1 MIGLV
6 KKYKTEIDLK
16 IILQIENIE
25 ISTLKELLYKL
36 LDMIFDIKNED
47 YLEEEENK
55 DSLNDSE
62 ELSDYDNNSNISNN
76 DEEEDNLPNVS
87 NMNDDFII
95 DKMKEKLEIMTD
107 EYYVKNKKD
116 NLFKDK
122 INLSKKR
129 KYESFEN
136 KFIKEINDI
145 PYEDINNKNDKK
157 NKRKKH

>member
-1 MIGLV
+1 MLWMIW
-6 KKYKTEIDLK
+6 TFK
-16 IILQIENIE
+16 IYRNKRVNIFFF
-25 ISTLKELLYKL
+25 
-36 LDMIFDIKNED
+36 MI
-47 YLEEEENK
+47 Y
-55 DSLNDSE
+55 
-62 ELSDYDNNSNISNN
+62 
-76 DEEEDNLPNVS
+76 NLPNVS

-95 DKMKEKLEIMTD
+95 DKMKEKLEIITD

-145 PYEDINNKNDKK
+145 LYEDRNNKNEKK
-157 NKRKKH
+157 YKKKKH

>member
-36 LDMIFDIKNED
+36 LDMIFDIKNDD

-95 DKMKEKLEIMTD
+95 DKMEEKLEIMTD
-107 EYYVKNKKD
+107 EYYIKNKKD

>member
-1 MIGLV
+1 MLWMIW
-6 KKYKTEIDLK
+6 TFK
-16 IILQIENIE
+16 IYRNKRVNIFFF
-25 ISTLKELLYKL
+25 
-36 LDMIFDIKNED
+36 MI
-47 YLEEEENK
+47 Y
-55 DSLNDSE
+55 
-62 ELSDYDNNSNISNN
+62 NNSIISNN
-76 DEEEDNLPNVS
+76 DEEEDNLPNLS

-95 DKMKEKLEIMTD
+95 DKMKEKLEIITD

-145 PYEDINNKNDKK
+145 LYEDRNNKNEKK
-157 NKRKKH
+157 YKKKKH

>member
-16 IILQIENIE
+16 IILQIENNE

-36 LDMIFDIKNED
+36 LDMIFDIKTED

-62 ELSDYDNNSNISNN
+62 ELSDYDNNSNISNT

-129 KYESFEN
+129 KNESFEN

-145 PYEDINNKNDKK
+145 LYEDRSNKNDKK

>member
-16 IILQIENIE
+16 IILQIENNE

-36 LDMIFDIKNED
+36 LDMIFDIKNEE

-62 ELSDYDNNSNISNN
+62 ELSDHDNNSNISNN
-76 DEEEDNLPNVS
+76 DEEEDNLPNVP

-95 DKMKEKLEIMTD
+95 NKMKEKLEIMTD

-129 KYESFEN
+129 KNESFEN
-136 KFIKEINDI
+136 KFIKEINEI
-145 PYEDINNKNDKK
+145 LYEDKSNKNDKK
-157 NKRKKH
+157 NKRKKQ

>member
-16 IILQIENIE
+16 IILQIENNE

-36 LDMIFDIKNED
+36 LDMIFDIKTED

-76 DEEEDNLPNVS
+76 IEEEDNLPNVL

-129 KYESFEN
+129 KNESFEN

-145 PYEDINNKNDKK
+145 LYEDRSNKNDKK
-157 NKRKKH
+157 SKRKKH